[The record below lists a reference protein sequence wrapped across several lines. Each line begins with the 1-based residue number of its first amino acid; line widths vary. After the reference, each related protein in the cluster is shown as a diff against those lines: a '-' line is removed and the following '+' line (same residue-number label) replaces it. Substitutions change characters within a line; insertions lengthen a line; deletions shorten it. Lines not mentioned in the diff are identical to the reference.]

1 MRFLKRARVCA
12 ASPRQAAERT
22 YGRRVG
28 LWVVRLGVATIALVV
43 AMTMVDAAT
52 WSVALRNPHWL
63 VAAIAAWLVNQVGC
77 ALRFHVV
84 ARAMSVPLAFP
95 TSFRMTVIGF
105 FVGCT
110 FGGFA
115 ANDVARAV
123 LLRSSKAGTG
133 LGHVLVVLL
142 VDRILGF
149 GGFVTCALLLSFMVE
164 PVDIAS
170 AAIVGSARFAGYVVL
185 ATLFALAIIA
195 CRVTTPAP
203 ARHAPARYPRVAAMV
218 DLVFKRRVAAGM
230 LTAFPL
236 SLAATGALVAAQGW
250 AGGQA
255 SMALGLPAA
264 ALVQSFLAPASIVIS
279 VLPIVPLGVG
289 VGQLTLSGLYAL
301 FGLPVSLAVV
311 LTTLMQVAQL
321 IVATCLGIPAMAA
334 IKRSEASKT

>member
-1 MRFLKRARVCA
+1 MRLLKRARVGA
-12 ASPRQAAERT
+12 APRRRKAGRT
-22 YGRRVG
+22 YGQRAG

-52 WSVALRNPHWL
+52 WSVAVHNPHWL
-63 VAAIAAWLVNQVGC
+63 FAAVAAWLVNQVGC
-77 ALRFHVV
+77 ALRFHIV
-84 ARAMSVPLAFP
+84 ARAMGIPLAFP

-105 FVGCT
+105 FVGCV

-115 ANDVARAV
+115 ANDVTRAV

-133 LGHVLVVLL
+133 FGHVLFVLL

-149 GGFVTCALLLSFMVE
+149 GGFVTCALLLSFTVQ
-164 PVDIAS
+164 PADIAS
-170 AAIVGSARFAGYVVL
+170 AAIVGSARVAGYVVL
-185 ATLFALAIIA
+185 ATLFALAVIA
-195 CRVTTPAP
+195 CRATTAVP
-203 ARHAPARYPRVAAMV
+203 ARHAPARYPRVAAMI

-230 LTAFPL
+230 LAAFPL

-250 AGGQA
+250 AGGEA
-255 SMALGLPAA
+255 STALGLPSA
-264 ALVQSFLAPASIVIS
+264 ALVQSFLAPASIIIS

-321 IVATCLGIPAMAA
+321 IVAACLGLPAMAA
-334 IKRSEASKT
+334 IKHSEASKT